1 MRRYL
6 VQNFDRSSVWLS
18 APALYSCG
26 VVQSGA
32 RCSVCRT
39 IDARSLHFKLS
50 FPSGLI
56 VVEPDHCDVVNAAV
70 VIRSVATS
78 GGVIDVSSST
88 TCTCSACFGAA
99 ASKLILFSC
108 ERFIAPPPPP
118 PPSHYGP
125 AVHYTH
131 RGHQLILEQLVA
143 TTDWSSRECQS
154 MINVSIAG
162 CLDR

>member
-108 ERFIAPPPPP
+108 ERFIEPPPPRP
-118 PPSHYGP
+118 PPTMVPQS
-125 AVHYTH
+125 
-131 RGHQLILEQLVA
+131 
-143 TTDWSSRECQS
+143 TTPTADISLYWSSWWLLQTGRAENANQ
-154 MINVSIAG
+154 
-162 CLDR
+162 